1 MYYYSMNNN
10 GMSKFLNKQ
19 NIDLLWDVLLDEL
32 RVDRNN
38 KQIFTNIR
46 AVFESNINPFTKNA
60 NANTFPLV
68 NLNKQFLSQV
78 VIAVNRLF
86 PNLKQEQDFKRIQI
100 SSEDVFEPYKV
111 EDIHSERQNNFEKQV
126 QQKRSEFEKSINLNK
141 PAELDFTEKIDDGKI
156 KEMDTLIAETMARRK
171 FDIEQI
177 QNNFNTEDP
186 ENWLQP
192 QQTQT
197 QTQTKT
203 LPKTKKQEKEKVN
216 EDFDLGIYRKLKLK
230 PIDTNTSKK
239 NVTWTDQQLTGGT
252 NENISLQIEE
262 VEPDKF
268 VPDKFVPDKF
278 VPDKF
283 VPDKLVPDK
292 LVPDKLVP
300 DKLDILIDK
309 IDILINIMTN
319 FTKQSSDPTCSEIN
333 NI

>member
-177 QNNFNTEDP
+177 QNNFT
-186 ENWLQP
+186 
-192 QQTQT
+192 
-197 QTQTKT
+197 
-203 LPKTKKQEKEKVN
+203 
-216 EDFDLGIYRKLKLK
+216 Y
-230 PIDTNTSKK
+230 
-239 NVTWTDQQLTGGT
+239 
-252 NENISLQIEE
+252 
-262 VEPDKF
+262 
-268 VPDKFVPDKF
+268 
-278 VPDKF
+278 
-283 VPDKLVPDK
+283 
-292 LVPDKLVP
+292 
-300 DKLDILIDK
+300 
-309 IDILINIMTN
+309 
-319 FTKQSSDPTCSEIN
+319 
-333 NI
+333 

>member
-100 SSEDVFEPYKV
+100 SSEDVSEPYKV

-177 QNNFNTEDP
+177 QHNLNTEDP
-186 ENWLQP
+186 ENWLQS
-192 QQTQT
+192 QQI
-197 QTQTKT
+197 
-203 LPKTKKQEKEKVN
+203 KKQDTNNTNTNTNTTVEVG
-216 EDFDLGIYRKLKLK
+216 LYRKLKLK
-230 PIDTNTSKK
+230 PIDTNTNTNTNTSKK
-239 NVTWTDQQLTGGT
+239 NVTWTDQQLTNTT
-252 NENISLQIEE
+252 NENISLVIKE
-262 VEPDKF
+262 
-268 VPDKFVPDKF
+268 
-278 VPDKF
+278 
-283 VPDKLVPDK
+283 
-292 LVPDKLVP
+292 VP
-300 DKLDILIDK
+300 DKLDILINK
-309 IDILINIMTN
+309 VDILIDLITN
-319 FTKQSSDPTCSEIN
+319 LANQSVKNSYVKNSYVENQSVTVNSLDPTCSEI
-333 NI
+333 